1 MGIKRYKASE
11 DNTITNAFKHSLTS
25 RGYDANMGAS
35 DILEVF
41 SIYGQATTSSVES
54 ARILVRFPVTD
65 ISADRTSGDIPA
77 KGDVSF
83 YLRMY
88 NAKHS
93 QTLPR
98 DYTLSFAP
106 VSQSWS
112 EGGGVDMDEYKD
124 KGFPTITGSTWMTA
138 SYSNAWT
145 TPGGDYYTGAST
157 TITFTGGCNTNE
169 IITIIST
176 DTTSKAYKA
185 ASSTD
190 VSKDPPEFNHSGP
203 ADTIAAAL
211 KTCIESAN
219 GHSGKIT
226 VSAVKNGAITLTQA
240 TAGTAG
246 NTTITENLNNCTVST
261 KDDGSTL
268 GFRSGGSITTQTF
281 TDGPEDVEVDITTM
295 VEEWIASARSNYG
308 VHVKLADSQEAYV
321 EVIDKSDLSPAPSV
335 QSNAAGAKR
344 SYYTKKFH
352 GRTSEF
358 FFKRP
363 VIEARWDGHLT
374 DDRSNF
380 YYSSSLGDIED
391 NRNTLYLYNFVR
403 GRLKNIKGIGKK
415 VAIYVSLYS
424 GSVDNSAPTGS
435 KLSASGDTKNI
446 NQTIMTNITGGYAW
460 QGTGI
465 YTASFALTGN
475 TEGILTKVF
484 DVWHNAS
491 GSVLNAGT
499 VQYATGT
506 FNPMFLSASLA
517 SPNTKYIVSMP
528 DLQSSYD
535 ANETVRF
542 RVSSR
547 MKYWQPNNYT
557 VASSPAQNMIIESG
571 SYKIYRVKDD
581 LEIIKHCTGSSD
593 GETLM
598 SYDRDGNFF
607 DLDMKLLKPD
617 VAYGIEYA
625 YYDGD
630 KWAVQKDRF
639 KFRVEKKE

>member
-1 MGIKRYKASE
+1 MGIKRYTATE

-41 SIYGQATTSSVES
+41 SIYGQATTSSAEA
-54 ARILVRFPVTD
+54 ARMLVRFPITD
-65 ISADRTSGDIPA
+65 ITADRTAGTVPASGN
-77 KGDVSF
+77 VNF

-98 DYTLSFAP
+98 DYKLVFLP
-106 VSQSWS
+106 ISQSWD

-138 SYSNAWT
+138 SYTNQWH
-145 TPGGDYYTGAST
+145 TPGGDFY
-157 TITFTGGCNTNE
+157 
-169 IITIIST
+169 
-176 DTTSKAYKA
+176 
-185 ASSTD
+185 
-190 VSKDPPEFNHSGP
+190 
-203 ADTIAAAL
+203 
-211 KTCIESAN
+211 
-219 GHSGKIT
+219 
-226 VSAVKNGAITLTQA
+226 VKP
-240 TAGTAG
+240 
-246 NTTITENLNNCTVST
+246 VY
-261 KDDGSTL
+261 
-268 GFRSGGSITTQTF
+268 TQTF
-281 TDGPEDVEVDITTM
+281 KDGPEDIEVNITSM
-295 VEEWIASARSNYG
+295 VEEWMAGTKPNYG
-308 VHVKLADSQEAYV
+308 VGIFLTGSQEAYV
-321 EVIDKSDLSPAPSV
+321 ESVAAIDKSDKSPARSV
-335 QSNAAGAKR
+335 LANAAGAKR

-358 FFKRP
+358 FFRRP
-363 VIEARWDGHLT
+363 IIEARWDGHLT

-424 GSVDNSAPTGS
+424 GSIDNSAPTGS
-435 KLSASGDTKNI
+435 KLSASGDSKNI
-446 NQTIMTNITGGYAW
+446 SQTIMTNITGGYAW

-499 VQYATGT
+499 VQYATGA
-506 FNPMFLSASLA
+506 FNPMFLSASIA

-542 RVSSR
+542 RVNNR
-547 MKYWQPNNYT
+547 MKYWQPNNYA

-571 SYKIYRVKDD
+571 SYKVYRVKDD
-581 LEIIKHCTGSSD
+581 LEIIRHCTGSSD

-598 SYDRDGNFF
+598 SYDSNGNFF

-630 KWAVQKDRF
+630 KWVVQKDRF